1 MGGEEMSTLGGNGV
15 GQKWG
20 EEGDG
25 TKGKKSVGRE
35 SRVERKGS
43 EKGEGTG
50 SEEATFS
57 SSSLSSNLRVCP
69 SALSASSLLTPTR
82 TPTSLISVPT
92 TQQNSSGHQ

>member
-50 SEEATFS
+50 SEE
-57 SSSLSSNLRVCP
+57 NGIEDGGWGER
-69 SALSASSLLTPTR
+69 R
-82 TPTSLISVPT
+82 K
-92 TQQNSSGHQ
+92 GK